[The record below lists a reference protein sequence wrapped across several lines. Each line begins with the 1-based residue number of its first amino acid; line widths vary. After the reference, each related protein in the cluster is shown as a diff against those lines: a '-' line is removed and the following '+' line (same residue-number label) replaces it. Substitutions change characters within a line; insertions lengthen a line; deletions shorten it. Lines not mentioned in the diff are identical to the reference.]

1 MTDVESRVG
10 RRALLRGGLLGGAG
24 VAAAATGMVVAGRA
38 GAEQTETRP
47 TGAEEARTVPPG
59 DLVEDFYGP
68 RQSGILTHPQPH
80 GVFVALD
87 LQDDA
92 GLDGLRR
99 LMRVWTDDIS
109 RLMSGTP
116 PLTDQE
122 PELAVRTAGLTVTV
136 GWGPSLFA
144 RTGLEDR
151 RPAWLRPLPDLPID
165 QLEDRWGEA
174 DLVLQIC
181 AHSPVTVSH
190 ARRHLVGAAG
200 GIARPRWLQTGF
212 REPMERHGWS
222 MRNLFGQVDGTVQ
235 PDAAGVDAPL
245 VFVDPAAGGS
255 AAAHPEW
262 AQGSSLVL
270 RRIRMDLADWD
281 RADRIAREHSIG
293 RDLATGA
300 PITGGTVDT
309 PVDLHAMLPGGL
321 PVVNRDAHVRRASA
335 HAPHERFLRR
345 PYNYEEVREDGAVET
360 GLLFA
365 AYQADP
371 VRQFLPVQE
380 RLAEAD
386 LLNLWTVPVGSA
398 VFAILPGCVEGE
410 WLGQHLLT

>member
-1 MTDVESRVG
+1 MSEPGRPVQEGLG
-10 RRALLRGGLLGGAG
+10 RRGLLRGGLLGGAG
-24 VAAAATGMVVAGRA
+24 VAALAAGVGLAP
-38 GAEQTETRP
+38 EP
-47 TGAEEARTVPPG
+47 TAAAPAPLPPAG
-59 DLVEDFYGP
+59 DLVEAFHGP
-68 RQSGILTHPQPH
+68 HQSGILTPPQPH
-80 GVFVALD
+80 AVFVALD
-87 LQDDA
+87 LDTEGEEAREQLA
-92 GLDGLRR
+92 R

-109 RLMSGTP
+109 RLMAGEA

-122 PELAVRTAGLTVTV
+122 PELAERAAGLTVTV

-144 RTGLEDR
+144 RTGLEQA
-151 RPAWLRPLPDLPID
+151 RPAWCQPLPDFEID
-165 QLEDRWGEA
+165 QLDPTWGEA

-181 AHSPVTVSH
+181 GHSPVTVSH
-190 ARRHLVGAAG
+190 ARRHLVAAAS
-200 GIARPRWLQTGF
+200 GIAHPRWLQTGF

-235 PDAAGVDAPL
+235 PDAAGADAPL
-245 VFVDPAAGGS
+245 VLIDPTAGGS
-255 AAAHPEW
+255 AAVDPRW
-262 AQGSSLVL
+262 SGGSSLVL
-270 RRIRMDLADWD
+270 RRIRMDMADWD
-281 RADRIAREHSIG
+281 RADRPAREHSIG

-300 PITGGTVDT
+300 PLTGGTEQT

-321 PVVNRDAHVRRASA
+321 PVINRDAHVRRASA

-345 PYNYEEVREDGAVET
+345 PYNYETLGTDGAVET

-371 VRQFLPVQE
+371 VRQFVPVQQ

-398 VFAILPGCVEGE
+398 VFAVLPGCPGGE